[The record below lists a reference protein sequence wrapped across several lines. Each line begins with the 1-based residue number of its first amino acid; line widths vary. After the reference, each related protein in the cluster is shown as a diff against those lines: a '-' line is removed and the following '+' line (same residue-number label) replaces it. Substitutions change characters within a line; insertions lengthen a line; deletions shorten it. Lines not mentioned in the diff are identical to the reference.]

1 MAAGCSCRGHL
12 RIFLN
17 TDSKDSVAYPD
28 NPVRITHT
36 RYRCKR
42 SWPTQS
48 LPPPAMSPSSTNR
61 RSLARMVRM
70 RGDKISA
77 VVMDPKQQPTVPQTM
92 AKRIHSAA
100 LGEWSQKPRP
110 RKGPSDAIDPRVSLS
125 IKRKLR
131 GKCIHGQDWV
141 NNANHTA
148 QRLY

>member
-1 MAAGCSCRGHL
+1 
-12 RIFLN
+12 
-17 TDSKDSVAYPD
+17 
-28 NPVRITHT
+28 
-36 RYRCKR
+36 
-42 SWPTQS
+42 
-48 LPPPAMSPSSTNR
+48 
-61 RSLARMVRM
+61 M

-141 NNANHTA
+141 NNANHIYVYYIYLNIHTA
-148 QRLY
+148 VSYRYTTAYIDGHGTKYSNCH

>member
-1 MAAGCSCRGHL
+1 
-12 RIFLN
+12 
-17 TDSKDSVAYPD
+17 
-28 NPVRITHT
+28 
-36 RYRCKR
+36 
-42 SWPTQS
+42 
-48 LPPPAMSPSSTNR
+48 
-61 RSLARMVRM
+61 M

-141 NNANHTA
+141 NNANHHDE
-148 QRLY
+148 QS

>member
-1 MAAGCSCRGHL
+1 
-12 RIFLN
+12 
-17 TDSKDSVAYPD
+17 
-28 NPVRITHT
+28 
-36 RYRCKR
+36 
-42 SWPTQS
+42 
-48 LPPPAMSPSSTNR
+48 
-61 RSLARMVRM
+61 M

-141 NNANHTA
+141 NNANHIYSSPME
-148 QRLY
+148 RMG